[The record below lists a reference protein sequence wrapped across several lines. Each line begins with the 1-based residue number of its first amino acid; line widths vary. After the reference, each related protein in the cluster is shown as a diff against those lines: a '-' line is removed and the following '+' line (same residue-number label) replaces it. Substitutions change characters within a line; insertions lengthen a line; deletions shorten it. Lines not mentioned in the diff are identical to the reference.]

1 MPIIRSFIDKFPSIS
16 ASAFIA
22 ENATIIGDV
31 EIGSEASI
39 WYGVVLRGDVGGIR
53 IGARSNIQDLSMIH
67 LTGGAFDT
75 VVGDDV
81 VVGHG
86 AILHSA
92 HVGNGALVG
101 MGAILLDDCQ
111 IGEGAVVA
119 AGSVVPPRMIVPP
132 FTMVRGTPAKVIR
145 ELRPDERD
153 LGRRGALGY
162 VELLRH
168 YLGDCGGPK

>member
-1 MPIIRSFIDKFPSIS
+1 MAIIKAFQSKSPKI
-16 ASAFIA
+16 AHSAFIA

-31 EIGSEASI
+31 EIGADVSI
-39 WYGVVLRGDVGGIR
+39 WYGVVLRGVVGAIR

-67 LTGGAFDT
+67 MTGGAFDT
-75 VVGDDV
+75 VIGQDV

-101 MGAILLDDCQ
+101 MGAILLDDCEV
-111 IGEGAVVA
+111 GEGAVVA
-119 AGSVVPPRMIVPP
+119 AGSVVPPRMVVPP
-132 FTMVRGTPAKVIR
+132 YTMVRGSPAKLAR
-145 ELRPDERD
+145 ELSPEERD
-153 LGRRGALGY
+153 MGRRGAAGY

-168 YLGDCGGPK
+168 YLEDPR